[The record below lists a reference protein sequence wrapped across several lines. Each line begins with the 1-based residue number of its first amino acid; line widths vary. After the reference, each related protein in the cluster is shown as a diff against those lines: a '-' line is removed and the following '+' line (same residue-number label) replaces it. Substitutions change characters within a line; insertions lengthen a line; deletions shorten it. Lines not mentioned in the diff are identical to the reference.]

1 MKPQRDYS
9 YSSSLA
15 PHIQGLIAEKR
26 ASGFAY
32 SSNSDV
38 LKEIDTFCIVN
49 RFSDTTVTKEFSDA
63 WSIQRETEG
72 LNARYVRV
80 SVLRQL
86 SKYILSLGEEAYLPQ
101 LTQATSS
108 KNPHIFTRDERIE
121 FFNKLDTMPPPGG
134 KTGMRFKEESKV
146 LFRLYYCCGMR
157 LSEPLAL
164 KWEYIDFDEGSIHI
178 FHSKGDKDRKL
189 WVTDDIMSLLKEYR
203 RYIVTEC
210 SSESLL
216 FPGSKPGK
224 SMDPVTVRDYFLRAW
239 NATRFSDL
247 SNPPTI
253 KSFRHTF
260 VVDRING
267 WIAEGIDPEKML
279 PYLSK
284 FLGHASIHESLYYY
298 HQAQEAI
305 DTIHSK
311 DTISN
316 RIIPEVQ
323 YEN

>member
-1 MKPQRDYS
+1 MKPQRDYT
-9 YSSSLA
+9 YSSKLA
-15 PHIQGLIAEKR
+15 PHIIGLITEKR

-38 LKEIDTFCIVN
+38 LKEFDTFCVQKDY
-49 RFSDTTVTKEFSDA
+49 SETTVTKEISDA

-80 SVLRQL
+80 SVISQL
-86 SKYILSLGEEAYLPQ
+86 SKYILSLGEYAYLPQ
-101 LTQATSS
+101 LTQATTS
-108 KNPHIFTRDERIE
+108 KNPHIFTNDERIE
-121 FFNKLDTMPPPGG
+121 FFEKLDNLQPAQNR
-134 KTGMRFKEESKV
+134 TGSRFKEECRV

-164 KWEYIDFDEGSIHI
+164 KWEYIDFNESSIHI
-178 FHSKGDKDRKL
+178 YHSKGDKDRNL
-189 WVTDDIMSLLKEYR
+189 WVTDDIMRMLENYKK
-203 RYIVTEC
+203 YILAECPTEK
-210 SSESLL
+210 LL
-216 FPGSKPGK
+216 FPGTKAGK
-224 SMDPVTVRDYFLRAW
+224 SIDPVTVRDYFLRAW
-239 NATRFSDL
+239 RATRFSDL

-298 HQAQEAI
+298 HQAQEAL
-305 DTIHSK
+305 DTIHRK

>member
-1 MKPQRDYS
+1 MKPQRDYT
-9 YSSSLA
+9 YSSKLA
-15 PHIQGLIAEKR
+15 SDIIGLITEKR

-38 LKEIDTFCIVN
+38 LKEFDTFCVQKDY
-49 RFSDTTVTKEFSDA
+49 SETTVTKEISDA

-80 SVLRQL
+80 SVIRQL
-86 SKYILSLGEEAYLPQ
+86 SKYILSLGEYAYLPQ
-101 LTQATSS
+101 LTQATTS
-108 KNPHIFTRDERIE
+108 KNPHIFTNDERIE
-121 FFNKLDTMPPPGG
+121 FFEKLDNLQPAQNR
-134 KTGMRFKEESKV
+134 TGSRFKEECRV

-164 KWEYIDFDEGSIHI
+164 KWEYIDFNESSIHI
-178 FHSKGDKDRKL
+178 YHSKGDKDRNL
-189 WVTDDIMSLLKEYR
+189 WVTDDIMRMLENYKK
-203 RYIVTEC
+203 YILAECPTEK
-210 SSESLL
+210 LL
-216 FPGSKPGK
+216 FPGTKAGK
-224 SMDPVTVRDYFLRAW
+224 SIDPVTVRDYFLRAW
-239 NATRFSDL
+239 RATRFSDL

-298 HQAQEAI
+298 HQAQEAL
-305 DTIHSK
+305 DTIHRK